1 MFIIV
6 LYSVMV
12 LALNGALVCV
22 KVKNGSIR
30 QKLNKML

>member
-6 LYSVMV
+6 LYPVVV

-22 KVKNGSIR
+22 KVENGSIR
-30 QKLNKML
+30 PKLNKKL